1 MLSKLRKMVVIFL
14 ITVVI
19 LLISS
24 PVIFAAEEIPAGEP
38 YAKVAFA
45 IGAMIAAGFAIGL
58 GAIGAGLGIGIA
70 TGKACDGV
78 ARNPGAQGRIM
89 TMLLI
94 GLAMA
99 ESITIYALVI
109 ALVLL
114 FANPYVSY
122 FSG

>member
-1 MLSKLRKMVVIFL
+1 MLYKLSKMAVIFL

-24 PVIFAAEEIPAGEP
+24 PVIFAAGEIPAEGA
-38 YAKVAFA
+38 YVKVAFT
-45 IGAMIAAGFAIGL
+45 IGAMIAAGFAIGV
-58 GAIGAGLGIGIA
+58 GATGAGLGIGLA
-70 TGKACDGV
+70 TGRACDGV
-78 ARNPGAQGRIM
+78 ARNPGVQAKIM

-94 GLAMA
+94 GMAMA

-114 FANPYVSY
+114 FANPYMSY
-122 FSG
+122 FLG

>member
-1 MLSKLRKMVVIFL
+1 MRTIVNLGAIVGIIGMGIF
-14 ITVVI
+14 
-19 LLISS
+19 S
-24 PVIFAAEEIPAGEP
+24 PEAFAVEAIPTGGG
-38 YAKVAFA
+38 YVKVAFS
-45 IGAMIAAGFAIGL
+45 IGAMLAAGFAIGA

-70 TGKACDGV
+70 TGRACDGV
-78 ARNPGAQGRIM
+78 ARNPGVQTKIM

-114 FANPYVSY
+114 FANPYMSY
-122 FSG
+122 FLG

>member
-1 MLSKLRKMVVIFL
+1 MLYKHRKAAVIFL
-14 ITVVI
+14 TTVVI

-24 PVIFAAEEIPAGEP
+24 PVIFAADEIISSGP
-38 YAKVAFA
+38 YTKVAFA
-45 IGAMIAAGFAIGL
+45 IGAMIAAGFAIGM
-58 GAIGAGLGIGIA
+58 GAVGAGLGIGMA
-70 TGKACDGV
+70 TGRACDGV
-78 ARNPGAQGRIM
+78 ARNPGVQTKIM

-114 FANPYVSY
+114 FANPYMSY
-122 FSG
+122 FLG

>member
-1 MLSKLRKMVVIFL
+1 MRTIVYLSVIAGIVGLMMFN
-14 ITVVI
+14 
-19 LLISS
+19 
-24 PVIFAAEEIPAGEP
+24 PEAFAAEAIPAGGA
-38 YAKVAFA
+38 YQKVAFS
-45 IGAMIAAGFAIGL
+45 IGAMLAAGFAIGA

-70 TGKACDGV
+70 TGRACDGV
-78 ARNPGAQGRIM
+78 ARNPGVQTKIM

-114 FANPYVSY
+114 FANPYMGY
-122 FSG
+122 FLG

>member
-1 MLSKLRKMVVIFL
+1 MRTIVYLGVIAGIVGLMVFSPEAFAGEEI
-14 ITVVI
+14 
-19 LLISS
+19 ISS
-24 PVIFAAEEIPAGEP
+24 GP
-38 YAKVAFA
+38 YTKAAFA
-45 IGAMIAAGFAIGL
+45 IGAMIAAGFAIGV
-58 GAIGAGLGIGIA
+58 GATGAGLGIGLT

-78 ARNPGAQGRIM
+78 ARNPGVQAKIM

-114 FANPYVSY
+114 FANPYMSY
-122 FSG
+122 FLG